1 MKVAVGGKV
10 GGTLEKKDFIFLG
23 VKCNY
28 RLAIKTQLKGHLL
41 KKKKFIRLDEPTYRL
56 AIAAFFRNA
65 TIGHL

>member
-1 MKVAVGGKV
+1 MKVVVGGEV

-41 KKKKFIRLDEPTYRL
+41 KKKNLFD
-56 AIAAFFRNA
+56 
-65 TIGHL
+65 